1 MSPSDVAATSDAA
14 APSAEQADEPLGRG
28 RPRDADRTA
37 AILDAAVELM
47 HEEGWEGFRVQDVA
61 TRAGAGLA
69 TIYRRWPTKEALA
82 AAAMR
87 HDTPATT
94 AASGDP
100 RADLRALL
108 VDLADKICGK
118 GGSVIGMF
126 AAARHH
132 DELGAAVDEVMRDTV
147 RGTIRTSIG
156 AVIGDD
162 HPQLDTVTDAVPA
175 TILVRAGIFEEPLE
189 PDDFADEVLALL
201 DALS

>member
-1 MSPSDVAATSDAA
+1 MSPADVAPAVDIDGDA
-14 APSAEQADEPLGRG
+14 PGRG
-28 RPRDADRTA
+28 RPRDADRTT

-87 HDTPATT
+87 HDTPTVT

-100 RADLRALL
+100 RADVRALL

-132 DELGAAVDEVMRDTV
+132 DELGAAVDDVMRDTV

-162 HPQLDTVTDAVPA
+162 HPQLDMLTDAVPA
-175 TILVRAGIFEEPLE
+175 TLLLRAGIFEEPLA
-189 PDDFADEVLALL
+189 PGDFADEVLALL
-201 DALS
+201 DALR